1 MNLAQINE
9 WRAAHGL
16 SPITINPMAA
26 EKRKRL
32 ERNRANRAAENRAR
46 KHSTGKG
53 KK

>member
-9 WRAAHGL
+9 WRAAQGL
-16 SPITINPMAA
+16 SPIAADPAAA

-46 KHSTGKG
+46 RMGTGKG